1 MKLILR
7 TLQRK
12 STGDLVARDKT
23 ISWAPIRL
31 GRGADVEVFLNDPRA
46 LLHQATLV

>member
-23 ISWAPIRL
+23 IA
-31 GRGADVEVFLNDPRA
+31 GRQFVWEEVPM
-46 LLHQATLV
+46 